1 MMMLMQLISIKHC
14 CQCGVETQ
22 PGQGEEEAAVPSA
35 SQLSWNW
42 RREGGHGLDT
52 AVLKHLPTP
61 PSPAIFTIGFTYVY
75 KFTVLMKSIGKH
87 QYLNYQQSTS
97 YVSTLTLC
105 IIAVQ
110 TASLTPSRPR
120 HPPTAGP
127 RANILISRMPSGIC
141 GVQVQVGTT
150 RTVIQVFYLL
160 TSSNDLG
167 CDLLLTLVCWSQRAR
182 IRMWRT
188 SKFCT
193 ESTNFKAK
201 LNRYSIQMSE
211 HELGVN

>member
-35 SQLSWNW
+35 LQLSWNW

-52 AVLKHLPTP
+52 SRAPTFTPP

-120 HPPTAGP
+120 HPPPAGP

-167 CDLLLTLVCWSQRAR
+167 CDLLLTLVCWSQRAQD
-182 IRMWRT
+182 
-188 SKFCT
+188 
-193 ESTNFKAK
+193 A
-201 LNRYSIQMSE
+201 
-211 HELGVN
+211 

>member
-1 MMMLMQLISIKHC
+1 MFLYHVHNDDVNATYLYQTLLPVWSGNTTWAGWGGGCRAKRITVIMKL
-14 CQCGVETQ
+14 
-22 PGQGEEEAAVPSA
+22 AARGR
-35 SQLSWNW
+35 SWL
-42 RREGGHGLDT
+42 GHGR
-52 AVLKHLPTP
+52 APTFTRP
-61 PSPAIFTIGFTYVY
+61 PHSPAIFTIGFTYVY

-120 HPPTAGP
+120 HPPPAGP

-167 CDLLLTLVCWSQRAR
+167 CDLLLTLVCWIQRAR
-182 IRMWRT
+182 QDV
-188 SKFCT
+188 
-193 ESTNFKAK
+193 ED
-201 LNRYSIQMSE
+201 
-211 HELGVN
+211 V